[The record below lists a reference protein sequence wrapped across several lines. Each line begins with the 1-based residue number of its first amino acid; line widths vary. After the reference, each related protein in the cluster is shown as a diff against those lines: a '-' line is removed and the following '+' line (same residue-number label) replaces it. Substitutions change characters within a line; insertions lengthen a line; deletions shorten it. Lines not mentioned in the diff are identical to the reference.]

1 MNTVMCNDWD
11 DSNTYIYVLYVHY
24 LYYMYGYI
32 HIGKHRQE
40 YNLPMQLY
48 RSRPRG

>member
-1 MNTVMCNDWD
+1 MNSVICNDC
-11 DSNTYIYVLYVHY
+11 DSNTYIYILYVHIY
-24 LYYMYGYI
+24 TMYGYI